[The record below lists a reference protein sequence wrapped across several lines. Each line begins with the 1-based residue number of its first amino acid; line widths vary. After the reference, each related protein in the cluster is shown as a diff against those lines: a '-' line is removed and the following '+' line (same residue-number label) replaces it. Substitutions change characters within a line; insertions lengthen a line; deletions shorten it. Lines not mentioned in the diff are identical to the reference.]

1 MLQPIPSPADGN
13 KVRRVQ
19 LLCRWSPMS
28 SHVGLLIPHQLP
40 RSDNPRADVEQYIT
54 TSALSLI
61 LYTPGQQR
69 GLRNMTVKAAKVSI
83 IQDEQA
89 HF

>member
-1 MLQPIPSPADGN
+1 MLQSISSPADGN
-13 KVRRVQ
+13 KV
-19 LLCRWSPMS
+19 SPMSLNS

-40 RSDNPRADVEQYIT
+40 RSGNPIADVEYHIT

-61 LYTPGQQR
+61 LYSPGQRR
-69 GLRNMTVKAAKVSI
+69 GLRNMTTKAAEVSTF
-83 IQDEQA
+83 QDEQA